1 MDSGELNRLFDAVW
15 KRELKPDEALAR
27 IKTAPYDHDIEG
39 VAKVDL
45 HRHVR
50 CGFPEVVFGPGKTDE
65 QIVAILR
72 TLLDHGQGG
81 LVTRI
86 EAKTGERLEREFHG
100 GFYHSAARTFRVP
113 SPVDPGP
120 KMGRV
125 VIVTAGTSDLP
136 VAHEARV
143 TAEAWNC
150 DTSLIADRSVAGL
163 HRLLNRL
170 GELEGADAIVVVA
183 GMEGALPSVV
193 GGQVS
198 CPVIAVPT
206 SVGYGASLGGLAA
219 LLGMLN
225 SCSSNVVTVNID
237 GGFNGGYVAGLI
249 ARRAGAARNAG
260 TASSHAHATENAI
273 AADGSKAATS
283 SVGETS
289 GAGSRKHTSK

>member
-50 CGFPEVVFGPGKTDE
+50 CGFPEVVFGPGKTDD

-86 EAKTGERLEREFHG
+86 SAKTGERLEGEFTG
-100 GFYHSAARTFRVP
+100 GFYHDAARTFRVS

-120 KMGRV
+120 KVGRV

-150 DTSLIADRSVAGL
+150 ETSLIADVGVAGL

-170 GELEGADAIVVVA
+170 GEFEGADVIVVVA

-237 GGFNGGYVAGLI
+237 AGFNGGYVAGLI
-249 ARRAGAARNAG
+249 ARRAGSARNASG
-260 TASSHAHATENAI
+260 EGLHAGTDGASAANESRTAS
-273 AADGSKAATS
+273 
-283 SVGETS
+283 
-289 GAGSRKHTSK
+289 GAESRKHASK